1 MGAERPRGDTSERAS
16 ERRAAVRGATLT
28 RARRPPR
35 ASPGPPATPASPPA
49 WGPRLQPGT
58 RRPPRNSASV
68 LGGLRAAAAPP
79 SLTAIVDLL
88 VYLRLG
94 LSESLATFGGRG
106 RGASGRRGGGG
117 GGVALGS
124 PPPPCSS
131 LPVDAPG
138 RSGSPRPWAGR
149 GSPGLLSVTPASQV
163 AS

>member
-1 MGAERPRGDTSERAS
+1 MGAERPRGDTSERES
-16 ERRAAVRGATLT
+16 ERRAAVRGAALT
-28 RARRPPR
+28 GARRTPR

-58 RRPPRNSASV
+58 HRPPRNSASV
-68 LGGLRAAAAPP
+68 LGGLRAAAASP
-79 SLTAIVDLL
+79 SPTAIVELL

-94 LSESLATFGGRG
+94 QSESLATFGGRG
-106 RGASGRRGGGG
+106 RGASGRPGG

-131 LPVDAPG
+131 LPVGAPG

-149 GSPGLLSVTPASQV
+149 GSPGLLSPTPASQV
-163 AS
+163 AF